1 MLKLKILKVIIKERE
16 FLKKFMIS
24 IAILM
29 VISTFGYQPIVG
41 ADAAPGDRIVVLGE
55 DLTSAQQNELLK
67 EMGVESP
74 DDVQITTVSNADEH
88 KYLGDYI
95 PAAQIGQNAISSA
108 IIVIGEKGDGLS
120 LQLKNIDYITEQM
133 YGNALS
139 TAGVKDA
146 KIYITAPFQVSGT
159 GALTGIMQA
168 YEITSGVEIDEDK
181 KEVANEEMVITSEL
195 SENESMDE
203 EEAADFITLIKTKVS
218 EEKPQSKEEIKQLIE
233 EVANEKNYDLSKE
246 EISKLVDLFQ
256 KFKDLNI
263 DWDAVNQ
270 KINDAKGKVTDF
282 LESDEGKGFIEKI
295 KDFFKSLWNFIFG
308 GDDSAVT
315 ESSILES

>member
-1 MLKLKILKVIIKERE
+1 M
-16 FLKKFMIS
+16 LKKFIVSM
-24 IAILM
+24 ALLM
-29 VISTFGYQPIVG
+29 TLSVFGYSMNVG

-55 DLTSAQQNELLK
+55 DLTKTQKNDILK
-67 EMGVESP
+67 EMGIDNP

-108 IIVIGEKGDGLS
+108 IIVIGEKNDGLS
-120 LQLKNIDYITEQM
+120 IQLNNIDYITEQM

-168 YEITSGVEIDEDK
+168 YEVTSGEKITEDK
-181 KEVANEEMVITSEL
+181 KDAATEEMVITSEL
-195 SENESMDE
+195 SENETMNE
-203 EEAADFITLIKTKVS
+203 EEAANFITIIKQKIS
-218 EEKPQSKEEIKQLIE
+218 EKKPESKEEIKILIE
-233 EVANEKNYDLSKE
+233 EVANEKNYDLTKE
-246 EISKLVDLFQ
+246 EITKLVDLFQ

-270 KINDAKGKVTDF
+270 KIDETKGKVTDF
-282 LESDEGKGFIEKI
+282 LESEEGKSFLEKI
-295 KDFFKSLWNFIFG
+295 KDFFKSLWNMIFG
-308 GDDSAVT
+308 ENKS
-315 ESSILES
+315 E

>member
-1 MLKLKILKVIIKERE
+1 M
-16 FLKKFMIS
+16 LKKFIVSM
-24 IAILM
+24 ALLM
-29 VISTFGYQPIVG
+29 TLSVFGYSMNVG

-55 DLTSAQQNELLK
+55 DLTKSQKNDILK
-67 EMGVESP
+67 EMGIDNP

-108 IIVIGEKGDGLS
+108 IIVIGEKNDGLS
-120 LQLKNIDYITEQM
+120 IQLNNIDYITEQM
-133 YGNALS
+133 YGNAIS

-168 YEITSGVEIDEDK
+168 YEVTSGEKITEDK
-181 KEVANEEMVITSEL
+181 KDAATEEMVITSEL
-195 SENESMDE
+195 SENETMNE
-203 EEAADFITLIKTKVS
+203 EEAANFITIIKQKIS
-218 EEKPQSKEEIKQLIE
+218 EKKPESKEEIKILIE
-233 EVANEKNYDLSKE
+233 EVANEKNYDLTKE
-246 EISKLVDLFQ
+246 EITKLVDLFQ

-270 KINDAKGKVTDF
+270 KVDETKGKVTDF
-282 LESDEGKGFIEKI
+282 LESEEGKSFLEKI
-295 KDFFKSLWNFIFG
+295 KDFFKSLWNMIFG
-308 GDDSAVT
+308 ENKS
-315 ESSILES
+315 E

>member
-1 MLKLKILKVIIKERE
+1 
-16 FLKKFMIS
+16 LKKFILS

-29 VISTFGYQPIVG
+29 VFSTLGSLPTAK
-41 ADAAPGDRIVVLGE
+41 ADAAPGDKIVVLGE
-55 DLTSAQQNELLK
+55 DLTSQQQNDLLK
-67 EMGVESP
+67 EMGVDSP

-146 KIYITAPFQVSGT
+146 KIYITAPFEVSGT
-159 GALTGIMQA
+159 GALTGIMEA

-195 SENESMDE
+195 SDNESMND

-218 EEKPQSKEEIKQLIE
+218 EEKPQTKEDIKNLIE
-233 EVANEKNYDLSKE
+233 EVANEKNYNLSKE
-246 EISKLVDLFQ
+246 EIEKLVNLFQ

-270 KINDAKGKVTDF
+270 KVDDAKGKVTDF
-282 LESDEGKGFIEKI
+282 LESDEGKNFIEKV
-295 KDFFKSLWNFIFG
+295 KDFFRSLWDLLFG
-308 GDDSAVT
+308 GKDS
-315 ESSILES
+315 ESMDSVS

>member
-1 MLKLKILKVIIKERE
+1 M
-16 FLKKFMIS
+16 LKKFIVSM
-24 IAILM
+24 ALLM
-29 VISTFGYQPIVG
+29 TLSVFGYSMNVG

-55 DLTSAQQNELLK
+55 DLTKSQKNDILK
-67 EMGVESP
+67 EMGIDNP

-108 IIVIGEKGDGLS
+108 IIVIGEKNDGLS
-120 LQLKNIDYITEQM
+120 IQLNNIDYITEQM

-168 YEITSGVEIDEDK
+168 YEVTSGEKITEDK
-181 KEVANEEMVITSEL
+181 KDAATEEMVITSEL
-195 SENESMDE
+195 SENETMNE
-203 EEAADFITLIKTKVS
+203 EEAANFITIIKQKIS
-218 EEKPQSKEEIKQLIE
+218 EKKPESKEEIKILIE
-233 EVANEKNYDLSKE
+233 EVANEKNYDLTKE
-246 EISKLVDLFQ
+246 EITKLVDLFQ

-270 KINDAKGKVTDF
+270 KVDETKGKVTDF
-282 LESDEGKGFIEKI
+282 LESEEGKSFLEKI
-295 KDFFKSLWNFIFG
+295 KDFFKSLWNMIFG
-308 GDDSAVT
+308 ENKS
-315 ESSILES
+315 E

>member
-1 MLKLKILKVIIKERE
+1 M
-16 FLKKFMIS
+16 LKKFIVSM
-24 IAILM
+24 ALLM
-29 VISTFGYQPIVG
+29 TLSVFGYSMNVG

-55 DLTSAQQNELLK
+55 DLTKSQKNDILK
-67 EMGVESP
+67 EMGIDNP

-146 KIYITAPFQVSGT
+146 KIYITAPFEVSGT
-159 GALTGIMQA
+159 GALTGIMEA

-181 KEVANEEMVITSEL
+181 EEVANEEMVITSEL
-195 SENESMDE
+195 SDNESMND

-218 EEKPQSKEEIKQLIE
+218 EEKPQTKEDIKNLIE
-233 EVANEKNYDLSKE
+233 EVANEKNYNLSKE
-246 EISKLVDLFQ
+246 EIEKLVNLFQ

-270 KINDAKGKVTDF
+270 KVDDAKGKVTDF
-282 LESDEGKGFIEKI
+282 LESDAGKNFIEKV
-295 KDFFKSLWNFIFG
+295 KDFFRSLWDLLFG
-308 GDDSAVT
+308 GKDS
-315 ESSILES
+315 ESMDS

>member
-1 MLKLKILKVIIKERE
+1 
-16 FLKKFMIS
+16 MIS
-24 IAILM
+24 MAILM
-29 VISTFGYQPIVG
+29 VISTFGFQSAVG

-55 DLTSAQQNELLK
+55 DLTNSQRSDILK
-67 EMGVESP
+67 EMGVENEA
-74 DDVQITTVSNADEH
+74 DVQITTVSNADEH

-168 YEITSGVEIDEDK
+168 YEITSGIEIDEDK

-195 SENESMDE
+195 SENETIDE

-218 EEKPQSKEEIKQLIE
+218 EEKPQTKEEIKILIE
-233 EVANEKNYDLSKE
+233 EVANEKNYDLTKE
-246 EISKLVDLFQ
+246 EISKLVELFQ

-270 KINDAKGKVTDF
+270 KVNDAKGKVTDF
-282 LESDEGKGFIEKI
+282 LESDEGKSFIEKI
-295 KDFFKSLWNFIFG
+295 KDFFRTLWNFIFG
-308 GDDSAVT
+308 GDDPETNQS
-315 ESSILES
+315 

>member
-1 MLKLKILKVIIKERE
+1 M
-16 FLKKFMIS
+16 LKKFIIS
-24 IAILM
+24 MALLM
-29 VISTFGYQPIVG
+29 TLSVFGYSMNVG

-55 DLTSAQQNELLK
+55 DLTKSQKNDILK
-67 EMGVESP
+67 EMGIDNP

-108 IIVIGEKGDGLS
+108 IIVIGEKNDGLS
-120 LQLKNIDYITEQM
+120 IQLNNIDYITEQM

-168 YEITSGVEIDEDK
+168 YEVTSGETITEDK
-181 KEVANEEMVITSEL
+181 KDAATEEMVITSEL
-195 SENESMDE
+195 SENETMNE
-203 EEAADFITLIKTKVS
+203 EEAANFITIIKQKIS
-218 EEKPQSKEEIKQLIE
+218 EKKPESKEEIKILIE
-233 EVANEKNYDLSKE
+233 EVANEKNYDLTKE
-246 EISKLVDLFQ
+246 EITKLVDLFQ

-270 KINDAKGKVTDF
+270 KVDETKGKVTDF
-282 LESDEGKGFIEKI
+282 LESEEGKSFLEKI
-295 KDFFKSLWNFIFG
+295 KDFFKSLWNMIFG
-308 GDDSAVT
+308 ENKS
-315 ESSILES
+315 E

>member
-1 MLKLKILKVIIKERE
+1 M
-16 FLKKFMIS
+16 KKFILS
-24 IAILM
+24 LAILIM
-29 VISTFGYQPIVG
+29 VSTVG
-41 ADAAPGDRIVVLGE
+41 SLPTVDADAAPGDRIVVLGE
-55 DLTSAQQNELLK
+55 DLTSAQQNEILK

-120 LQLKNIDYITEQM
+120 LQLNNIDYITEQM

-146 KIYITAPFQVSGT
+146 KIYITAPFEVSGT

-168 YEITSGVEIDEDK
+168 YEITSGEAIDEDK
-181 KEVANEEMVITSEL
+181 KAVANEEMVITSEL
-195 SENESMDE
+195 SENESMNE
-203 EEAADFITLIKTKVS
+203 EDATNLITLIKTKVS
-218 EEKPQSKEEIKQLIE
+218 EEEPQTKEDIRKIIIEISE
-233 EVANEKNYDLSKE
+233 EKNYDLSKE
-246 EISKLVDLFQ
+246 EIEKLVDLFQ

-263 DWDAVNQ
+263 DWDVVNQ

-282 LESDEGKGFIEKI
+282 LESDEGQNFIEKI
-295 KDFFKSLWNFIFG
+295 KDFFKSLWNLIFG
-308 GDDSAVT
+308 GDDSEA
-315 ESSILES
+315 IGN

>member
-1 MLKLKILKVIIKERE
+1 M
-16 FLKKFMIS
+16 LKKFIVS
-24 IAILM
+24 IVLLM
-29 VISTFGYQPIVG
+29 TLTVFGYSINVG

-55 DLTSAQQNELLK
+55 DLTNAQKTDILK
-67 EMGVESP
+67 EMGIDNP

-108 IIVIGEKGDGLS
+108 IIVIGEKNDGLS
-120 LQLKNIDYITEQM
+120 IQLNNIDYITEQM

-168 YEITSGVEIDEDK
+168 YEVTSGETITEDK
-181 KEVANEEMVITSEL
+181 KDAATEEMVITSEL

-203 EEAADFITLIKTKVS
+203 EEAANFITIIKQKIS
-218 EEKPQSKEEIKQLIE
+218 EKKPESKEEIKLLIE
-233 EVANEKNYDLSKE
+233 EVANEKNYDLTKA
-246 EISKLVDLFQ
+246 EITKLVDLFQ

-270 KINDAKGKVTDF
+270 KIDETKGKVTDF
-282 LESDEGKGFIEKI
+282 LKSDEGKSLMEKI
-295 KDFFKSLWNFIFG
+295 KDFFKSLWNMIFG
-308 GDDSAVT
+308 
-315 ESSILES
+315 ESKSE

>member
-1 MLKLKILKVIIKERE
+1 M
-16 FLKKFMIS
+16 
-24 IAILM
+24 AILLI
-29 VISTFGYQPIVG
+29 VSTFGYSSTAG

-67 EMGVESP
+67 EMGVENP

-108 IIVIGEKGDGLS
+108 IIVIGEKDEGLS
-120 LQLKNIDYITEQM
+120 LQLNNIDYITEKM

-181 KEVANEEMVITSEL
+181 KDAANEEMVITSEL
-195 SENESMDE
+195 SENESMDK
-203 EEAADFITLIKTKVS
+203 EEAADFITLIKTKVA
-218 EEKPQSKEEIKQLIE
+218 EEKPQSKEDIKNLIVEI
-233 EVANEKNYDLSKE
+233 ANEKNYDLSKE
-246 EISKLVDLFQ
+246 EIDKLVDLFQ

-270 KINDAKGKVTDF
+270 KVDDAKGKVTDF
-282 LESDEGKGFIEKI
+282 LESDEGKSFIEKI
-295 KDFFKSLWNFIFG
+295 KDFFKSLWNLVFG
-308 GDDSAVT
+308 SDDSEA
-315 ESSILES
+315 LN

>member
-1 MLKLKILKVIIKERE
+1 M
-16 FLKKFMIS
+16 LKKFIVS
-24 IAILM
+24 IVLLM
-29 VISTFGYQPIVG
+29 TLTVFGYSINVG

-55 DLTSAQQNELLK
+55 DLTNAQKTDILK
-67 EMGVESP
+67 EMGIDNP

-108 IIVIGEKGDGLS
+108 IIVIGEKNDGLS
-120 LQLKNIDYITEQM
+120 IQLNNIDYITEQM

-168 YEITSGVEIDEDK
+168 YEVTSGETITEDK
-181 KEVANEEMVITSEL
+181 KDAATEEMVITSEL

-203 EEAADFITLIKTKVS
+203 EEAANFITIIKQKIS
-218 EEKPQSKEEIKQLIE
+218 EKKPESKEEIKLLIE
-233 EVANEKNYDLSKE
+233 EVANEKNYDLTKE
-246 EISKLVDLFQ
+246 EITKLVDLFQ

-270 KINDAKGKVTDF
+270 KIDETKGKVTDF
-282 LESDEGKGFIEKI
+282 LESDEGKSLMEKI
-295 KDFFKSLWNFIFG
+295 KDFFKSIWNMIFG
-308 GDDSAVT
+308 
-315 ESSILES
+315 ESKSE

>member
-1 MLKLKILKVIIKERE
+1 M
-16 FLKKFMIS
+16 LKKFIVSM
-24 IAILM
+24 ALLM
-29 VISTFGYQPIVG
+29 TLSVFGYSMNVG

-55 DLTSAQQNELLK
+55 DLTKSQKNDILK
-67 EMGVESP
+67 EMGIDNP

-108 IIVIGEKGDGLS
+108 IIVIGEKNDGLS
-120 LQLKNIDYITEQM
+120 IQLNNIDYITEQM

-168 YEITSGVEIDEDK
+168 YEVTSGETITEDK
-181 KEVANEEMVITSEL
+181 KDAATEEMVITSEL
-195 SENESMDE
+195 SENETMNE
-203 EEAADFITLIKTKVS
+203 EEAANFITIIKQKIS
-218 EEKPQSKEEIKQLIE
+218 EKKPESKEEIKILIE
-233 EVANEKNYDLSKE
+233 EVANEKNYDLTKE
-246 EISKLVDLFQ
+246 EITKLVDLFQ

-270 KINDAKGKVTDF
+270 KIDETKGKVTDF
-282 LESDEGKGFIEKI
+282 LESEEGKSFLEKI
-295 KDFFKSLWNFIFG
+295 KDFFKSLWNMIFG
-308 GDDSAVT
+308 ENKS
-315 ESSILES
+315 E